1 MTERELILKI
11 RKIDKL
17 LAEKR
22 ERDELSRYN
31 TGDKI
36 HFKQLDFHKCKKRIR
51 WVFGGNR
58 TGKTEC
64 GAVEV
69 VWMARGIH
77 PYRENR
83 KNTEGWVVSLSRDV
97 QREVAQRKILKYLS
111 EEWIEDIV
119 MNSGRA
125 DCPETGV
132 IDCITVRNV
141 FGGLSRIWFKSC
153 EMGRAKFQGASLD
166 YVWFDEEPPEDIFDE
181 CMMRVVDKK
190 GDIFATMTPLLGR
203 TFVYDRIYLNPGH
216 DDRVWYEFIS
226 WKDNPFLDE
235 EELTSIRASLSE
247 EELNMR
253 EHGRFSSLKGLVYSE
268 FDENV
273 HVIEPF
279 DVPEEWFDNISID
292 PGLKNPTSCHFYATD
307 GEKVYVIAEHYE
319 SDKTVEYHCR
329 KIKEIAARLGWKTD
343 ERGRLHALIDS
354 AAGQRTLSA
363 EKSVSELFAKNG
375 ILVNPKVNK
384 QVFRGVSKIK
394 SLLIGDGKTPDLYI
408 FSSCVNMIREIKGY
422 KWGDGDS
429 PVKRDDHAMDE
440 LRYYVMTLPE
450 RKNVPEKTSDNLISA
465 DKRRIR
471 LWMKKS

>member
-216 DDRVWYEFIS
+216 DDRVWYEFMS

-235 EELTSIRASLSE
+235 EELASIRASLSE

-273 HVIEPF
+273 HVIDPF
-279 DVPEEWFDNISID
+279 SVPPDWQNSLSID
-292 PGLKNPTSCHFYATD
+292 PGLNNPLSCHWYAVDYD
-307 GEKVYVIAEHYE
+307 GNVYAVAEHFAAGKDVGWHAE
-319 SDKTVEYHCR
+319 EISRISD
-329 KIKEIAARLGWKTD
+329 EIGWH
-343 ERGRLHALIDS
+343 RGSDGRIYSLIDS
-354 AAGQRTLSA
+354 AANQKTLA
-363 EKSVSELFAKNG
+363 YPKSVTELFCEHG
-375 ILVNPKVNK
+375 IFVNPRVDKDLFTGIARVKEYFKKNK
-384 QVFRGVSKIK
+384 LFVFRG
-394 SLLIGDGKTPDLYI
+394 
-408 FSSCVNMIREIKGY
+408 CVNLIRELKGY
-422 KWGDGDS
+422 RWGAGDV
-429 PVKRDDHAMDE
+429 PTKRDDHCLDE
-440 LRYYVMTLPE
+440 LRYFVMSRPRTDAPKGTKSDVAKEKE
-450 RKNVPEKTSDNLISA
+450 RLARKLS
-465 DKRRIR
+465 RRYAR
-471 LWMKKS
+471 G

>member
-1 MTERELILKI
+1 MAFVQTFEKLKNKNGLMTTLQ
-11 RKIDKL
+11 KL
-17 LAEKR
+17 HR
-22 ERDELSRYN
+22 P
-31 TGDKI
+31 
-36 HFKQLDFHKCKKRIR
+36 
-51 WVFGGNR
+51 FGGY
-58 TGKTEC
+58 
-64 GAVEV
+64 A
-69 VWMARGIH
+69 
-77 PYRENR
+77 
-83 KNTEGWVVSLSRDV
+83 
-97 QREVAQRKILKYLS
+97 
-111 EEWIEDIV
+111 
-119 MNSGRA
+119 
-125 DCPETGV
+125 
-132 IDCITVRNV
+132 
-141 FGGLSRIWFKSC
+141 
-153 EMGRAKFQGASLD
+153 
-166 YVWFDEEPPEDIFDE
+166 
-181 CMMRVVDKK
+181 
-190 GDIFATMTPLLGR
+190 
-203 TFVYDRIYLNPGH
+203 
-216 DDRVWYEFIS
+216 
-226 WKDNPFLDE
+226 
-235 EELTSIRASLSE
+235 
-247 EELNMR
+247 
-253 EHGRFSSLKGLVYSE
+253 
-268 FDENV
+268 
-273 HVIEPF
+273 F